1 MATQRERRRPGS
13 RPEKNGNKGPEV
25 IYSPAKPF
33 QRSRFVLQLLTVFA
47 LVLAIFLGISVF
59 FKVDRIEVIGAN
71 KHSVDSVAAASGIEE
86 GDSLFFFGRAGA
98 YSRIRKELAY
108 VKHVRFG
115 IELPGTVKIMIEEVP
130 VVYAIQDNEG
140 GWWLMDV
147 SGKIME
153 KTDSAAMR
161 DCTQI
166 VGVYLKSPQVGAMAV
181 AAEPAL
187 TQPEPEE
194 EQEPVVN
201 FESDKLKA
209 ALEIISQ
216 LEANQI
222 LGKVTKVDVSDH
234 QALEFAY
241 GDRFQVELGDVTR
254 LDFKVALVKAAISQM
269 GQQTTGIL
277 DASLKTVTEGIH
289 YKPFD

>member
-1 MATQRERRRPGS
+1 MATQRERRQAGS
-13 RPEKNGNKGPEV
+13 RPEKSGNRGPEV
-25 IYSPAKPF
+25 VYTPAKPF
-33 QRSRFVLQLLTVFA
+33 QRSRFMLQLLTVFT

-59 FKVDRIEVIGAN
+59 FKVERIEVIGAN
-71 KHSVDSVAAASGIEE
+71 KHSADSVAAASGIEA

-130 VVYAIQDNEG
+130 VVYAIEDNEG

-147 SGKIME
+147 SGRILE

-161 DCTQI
+161 DCTQV
-166 VGVYLKSPQVGAMAV
+166 VGVYLLSPQVGSTAV
-181 AAEPAL
+181 AAEPAVQ
-187 TQPEPEE
+187 QPEPGQ
-194 EQEPVVN
+194 EQEPAVN
-201 FESDKLKA
+201 FEADKLKA
-209 ALEIISQ
+209 ALQIIAQ

-234 QALEFAY
+234 QALAFSY
-241 GDRFQVELGDVTR
+241 GDRFQVELGDATR
-254 LDFKVALVKAAISQM
+254 LDFKIALVKAAISQM

-277 DASLKTVTEGIH
+277 DASLKTVTDGIH